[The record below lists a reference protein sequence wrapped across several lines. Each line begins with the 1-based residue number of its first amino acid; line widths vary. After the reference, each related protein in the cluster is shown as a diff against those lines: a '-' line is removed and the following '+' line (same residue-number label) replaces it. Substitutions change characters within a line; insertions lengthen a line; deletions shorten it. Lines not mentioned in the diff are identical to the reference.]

1 MRWLAAL
8 VLALTVAACGAG
20 GHPAAKAKASHT
32 PTYADP
38 NCPVVLS
45 VIPASPPRNANQAL
59 ALTKELST
67 DQGVLGGLPRGSLLL
82 SLADGVGAD
91 ALKLYFA
98 LGPTRS
104 ITGGS
109 TSSDLATYNSD
120 VAQLRQY
127 CQG

>member
-1 MRWLAAL
+1 MRWPAAL
-8 VLALTVAACGAG
+8 VLVLAVAACGGA
-20 GHPAAKAKASHT
+20 GHPAAKAKPSPNYT
-32 PTYADP
+32 DP
-38 NCPVVLS
+38 NCLVVLS
-45 VIPASPPRNANQAL
+45 VIPSNPPRNANDAL

-67 DQGVLGGLPRGSLLL
+67 DQGILGGLSRGSMLL
-82 SLADGVGAD
+82 SLADGVSAD

-98 LGPTRS
+98 LGPTGS
-104 ITGGS
+104 LTGGS